1 MINKE
6 VAITVLSD
14 NRAAYGL
21 ESEHGFALW
30 IETRGHGILFDA
42 GFSPI
47 MTRNAELL
55 GIDLSLADRVALS
68 HGHHD
73 HTGNLSEILAK
84 APRAGLFLHPESM
97 KKRYSIHS
105 APRQIGMGA
114 ESTEA
119 VKAMPSHRCNWVTEP
134 VQIAEGVW
142 LSGPIPRMTEFEDTG
157 GPFFDDSDGKC
168 VDAIPDDQSL
178 WIETDSGIVVC
189 LGCCHSGVVNTLRYI
204 TKVSGRKSIFA
215 VLGGMHLQDSDKSR
229 LDKTMEELSFFGL
242 TDIYPCHCTGEVAIE
257 KLTEKFGASIKP
269 GYAGLKVMIGRES
282 WG

>member
-1 MINKE
+1 MIDRE

-14 NRAAYGL
+14 NRTAYGL
-21 ESEHGFALW
+21 ESEHGFSLW
-30 IETRGHGILFDA
+30 IETRGHSILFDT
-42 GFSPI
+42 GCSPS

-68 HGHHD
+68 HGHYD
-73 HTGNLSEILAK
+73 HTGNLSEILSK
-84 APRAGLFLHPESM
+84 ASRAGLFLHPESM

-105 APRQIGMGA
+105 VPRQIGMGI
-114 ESTEA
+114 ESVEA
-119 VKAMPSHRCNWVTEP
+119 VRAMPKHRCNWVTGP
-134 VQIAEGVW
+134 LQIAEGVW

-157 GPFFDDSDGKC
+157 GPFFDDSNGQY

-178 WIETDSGIVVC
+178 WIETDLGIVVC

-204 TKVSGRKSIFA
+204 TKVSGRKSVFA

-229 LDKTMEELSFFGL
+229 LDKTVEELRLFGP
-242 TDIYPCHCTGEVAIE
+242 THIYPCHCTGELAIK
-257 KLTEKFGASIKP
+257 KLTERFGSAIKS
-269 GYAGLKVMIGRES
+269 GYAGLKVMIGSES